1 MKRTLRAVHGSAAR
15 TLVPAAVLCCL
26 AVTTPRTAFAQVG
39 ADSQQL
45 PPAAPLAP
53 AADTAPP
60 PAPLLPAVS
69 PGTEGPVVLAPVAP
83 VAPLSGWHDGVF
95 YLRDASDDFRLYVQG
110 RVHVD
115 FVSYFGAGLGNLP
128 PDAALKSGFTLR
140 RVRTELS
147 GELFKRWQW
156 QLSGE
161 FGPTS
166 VDNAGARTATRDC
179 SIDPTTGAQTCSDR
193 VSGVEAAGVRPIPTD
208 AFVSFVADRLLNIQ
222 VGQYLLPFT
231 FEARIS
237 DNTTPF
243 LERSLPVRTVGA
255 PNTRDI
261 GAMAWGETKNRVF
274 YYSVGVFD
282 GDGPN
287 RPNEDN
293 RSDVVGRAVVR
304 PLAASRGPL
313 QALQIGLSGKAGSR
327 DPHRVGYDAPA
338 LTTQGGYAFWKPT
351 YRDAT
356 NRLVHIIPSGDQLG
370 AAADLFLPFD
380 RFDLTAEVI
389 YSASNT
395 RETYDGQQ
403 LSPFTPRLG
412 DLSGYAYY
420 VQAGAWILGDR
431 TMIGFPSTAKPA
443 HIDLDKP
450 SSVVPSHA
458 LQALVKFEQLRL
470 DYAGSSRGGVNDAK
484 TPDGAIE
491 VESFSVGLNYW
502 ATKHVR
508 VTADYVTYLFP
519 SSEPASP
526 STEGGPVQTSLNRAQ
541 APAQSLVAGPNDAAR
556 DRAHTLHE
564 ISMRVGV
571 QF

>member
-1 MKRTLRAVHGSAAR
+1 VET
-15 TLVPAAVLCCL
+15 TLVPAAILCCL
-26 AVTTPRTAFAQVG
+26 AITTARTATAQVG

-45 PPAAPLAP
+45 PPAAPAP
-53 AADTAPP
+53 ARGSTPVEITPP
-60 PAPLLPAVS
+60 PAPLPGAPS
-69 PGTEGPVVLAPVAP
+69 PVTESPVVLAPVTAAAP
-83 VAPLSGWHDGVF
+83 PVQGAPLSGWHDGVF
-95 YLRDASDDFRLYVQG
+95 YLRDVNDNFRLYVQG

-115 FVSYFGAGLGNLP
+115 FLSYFGAGLGNLP
-128 PDAALKSGFTLR
+128 PDVALKNGFTLR

-179 SIDPTTGAQTCSDR
+179 SIDPTTGTQTCSDR

-208 AFVSFVADRLLNIQ
+208 AFVNFVADPLLNIQ

-243 LERSLPVRTVGA
+243 LERSLPVRAIGA
-255 PNTRDI
+255 PTTRDI

-293 RSDVVGRAVVR
+293 RFDVVGRAVVR
-304 PLAASRGPL
+304 PLASSSGPL
-313 QALQIGLSGKAGSR
+313 QALQIGVSGKAGSR
-327 DPHRVGYDAPA
+327 DPHRVGYDAPS

-351 YRDAT
+351 YRDST
-356 NRLVHIIPSGDQLG
+356 NRLVHIVPSGDQLG
-370 AAADLFLPFD
+370 VAADLFVPFD
-380 RFDLTAEVI
+380 GFDLTAEAI

-412 DLSGYAYY
+412 DLSGYGYY
-420 VQAGAWILGDR
+420 VQAGAWILGNR
-431 TMIGFPSTAKPA
+431 KMIGFPSTAKPA
-443 HIDLDKP
+443 HVDLDEP

-470 DYAGSSRGGVNDAK
+470 EYEGSSRGGVNDPG
-484 TPDGAIE
+484 TPDGDIE

-519 SSEPASP
+519 NSEPVSAS
-526 STEGGPVQTSLNRAQ
+526 TKGGPVQTSRNRAQ
-541 APAQSLVAGPNDAAR
+541 APAQSILVGSNDAAR
-556 DRAHTLHE
+556 DGAHTLHE